1 MPTPIDAL
9 TAREAAVDQTK
20 RLNRGGDPM
29 VAVAFAIIYLA
40 DNLAI
45 AGSDHVASVAAGLR
59 DVGESIEAAAL

>member
-45 AGSDHVASVAAGLR
+45 AASDHGENLSAALR
-59 DVGESIEAAAL
+59 YVGESIEAAAL